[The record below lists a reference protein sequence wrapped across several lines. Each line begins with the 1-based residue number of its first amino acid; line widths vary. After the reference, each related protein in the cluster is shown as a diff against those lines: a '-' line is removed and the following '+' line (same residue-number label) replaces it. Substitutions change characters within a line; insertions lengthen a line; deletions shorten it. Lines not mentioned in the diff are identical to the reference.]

1 MFGDLG
7 MEAFAERAA
16 RELDA
21 TSETVRKRLTEA
33 RDDLSARER
42 QIAQLARHGLSNPEI
57 GARLFLA
64 PRTLELHL
72 RKVFTKLGILA
83 RRDLAQAARPHPSAD
98 DDRASVLL
106 AGGQRQIAVG
116 PRAPAGQTA
125 PRRCHAP

>member
-72 RKVFTKLGILA
+72 RKVFTKLGIRSRVELPNVMPASASGLA
-83 RRDLAQAARPHPSAD
+83 L
-98 DDRASVLL
+98 
-106 AGGQRQIAVG
+106 
-116 PRAPAGQTA
+116 T
-125 PRRCHAP
+125 